1 MINKSF
7 FLKGYRSIFTYDSPA
22 IALTCCFIAIGAL
35 FKNLGFNLSN
45 TLTATLAT
53 VGSGV
58 VVKVNRIT
66 VANVDGTNA
75 ADVSLFVDGMGSG
88 TTGVTT
94 TGADATVYLAKTVS
108 VPADATLVILD
119 TPIYLMEADVL
130 KGGASAA
137 SDLDLLV
144 SYEVIDDA

>member
-1 MINKSF
+1 MANPNIVNVT
-7 FLKGYRSIFTYDSPA
+7 SI
-22 IALTCCFIAIGAL
+22 
-35 FKNLGFNLSN
+35 LGGNAGWNLSATPTD
-45 TLTATLAT
+45 TLMT

-58 VVKVNRIT
+58 IVKLNSIT

-75 ADVSLFVDGMGSG
+75 ADVSVFIDGLGTG

-94 TGADATVYLAKTVS
+94 TGAEATVQIAKTIS
-108 VPADATLVILD
+108 VPADATLVLLD
-119 TPIYLMEADVL
+119 TPIYMMEGDIL

-144 SYEVIDDA
+144 SYEVIS